1 MAQHR
6 FLQVLTLLS
15 ISTLVLGA
23 SGCSQ
28 GHSPTEPESLN
39 ASVGAK
45 SLSASPDKRH
55 GGSGRGGSDD
65 PAGDDHG
72 TQGRGADD
80 PAGDDHGG
88 RQGRGTDDPAG
99 DNHGGQNGGGQ
110 QRPPRAVELQGVV
123 TAVDQAAGTV
133 TLASGKRIVVNGQ
146 TQFDRRGDLVSLAKL
161 ADAVAAGKH
170 PRAEARG
177 TLQADGSLLAKTIK
191 AEIDGR

>member
-1 MAQHR
+1 MAQRR

-15 ISTLVLGA
+15 LSTLVLGA

-39 ASVGAK
+39 ASVGPK
-45 SLSASPDKRH
+45 SLSASLDKRH

-88 RQGRGTDDPAG
+88 R
-99 DNHGGQNGGGQ
+99 NGGNGGGQ

-146 TQFDRRGDLVSLAKL
+146 TQFDRRGDLISLTKL

>member
-1 MAQHR
+1 MAQRR

-15 ISTLVLGA
+15 LSTLVLGA

-28 GHSPTEPESLN
+28 GHSPTEPEGLN
-39 ASVGAK
+39 ASAGAK
-45 SLSASPDKRH
+45 SLAASSDKR
-55 GGSGRGGSDD
+55 GGGGGRGGSDD
-65 PAGDDHG
+65 PAGDNHG
-72 TQGRGADD
+72 NQGRGTDD

-88 RQGRGTDDPAG
+88 R
-99 DNHGGQNGGGQ
+99 NGGNGGNGGGQ
-110 QRPPRAVELQGVV
+110 QRPPRAVELEGVV

-177 TLQADGSLLAKTIK
+177 TLQADGSLLAKTVK